1 MIKRATF
8 AALLPVILLAS
19 GCDDAPKDKA
29 DSTETPNTTKDSQTT
44 PGGNELDKRLAEIR
58 SQSTSEKIQ
67 EFNQLKDNDPKLLQ
81 KSVVAEVKKQ
91 LPLLIDDA
99 TMMADVS
106 AEGNTFTYKFVIKG
120 LPASITKNEEWRSNM
135 QKVII
140 KNYCSKDNRV
150 KVFRSLF
157 PDGAVYN
164 YYQDNKLVYSWKAQ
178 PSVCQ
183 E

>member
-1 MIKRATF
+1 MIKRATL
-8 AALLPVILLAS
+8 AALFPAILLAG
-19 GCDDAPKDKA
+19 GCDDASKDKA
-29 DSTETPNTTKDSQTT
+29 DTAEAPTTTQAGKTA
-44 PGGNELDKRLAEIR
+44 PGANDLDKRLAEIR
-58 SQSTSEKIQ
+58 SQSTSAKIE

-99 TMMADVS
+99 TMMEDVS

-120 LPASITKNEEWRSNM
+120 LPASITQNEEWRSNM

-140 KNYCSKDNRV
+140 TNYCSNDNRV

-164 YYQDNKLVYSWKAQ
+164 YYQDNKLIYSWKAQ
-178 PSVCQ
+178 PAICK

>member
-1 MIKRATF
+1 MIKRATL
-8 AALLPVILLAS
+8 AALLPAILLAN
-19 GCDDAPKDKA
+19 GCDDASKDKA
-29 DSTETPNTTKDSQTT
+29 NTAEAPTT
-44 PGGNELDKRLAEIR
+44 AQASKTELDKRLAEIR
-58 SQSTSEKIQ
+58 AQSTSAKIE

-99 TMMADVS
+99 TMMSDVS
-106 AEGNTFTYKFVIKG
+106 SEGNTFTYKFVIKG

-140 KNYCSKDNRV
+140 KNYCSNDNRV

-164 YYQDNKLVYSWKAQ
+164 YYQDNELVYSWKAQ
-178 PSVCQ
+178 PSICK